1 MRNIYLS
8 TINKCTKTIVIII
21 VINVESFLER
31 HFLVGYQLTVFK
43 NKPISCKEPVLHTTK
58 LMDCKVLHNLLSTN
72 QGNGSDMMTFLAGS
86 TKINLRYLK
95 T

>member
-43 NKPISCKEPVLHTTK
+43 NKPTFMQRTCSAYNQTDGLQSFTQFIKCKPRKWIRYDDISGQ
-58 LMDCKVLHNLLSTN
+58 S
-72 QGNGSDMMTFLAGS
+72 
-86 TKINLRYLK
+86 Y
-95 T
+95 